1 MDGREFCAAR
11 KRHHRGA
18 KTARENG
25 VRLRKRDGFWHI
37 VGTLRVKGRKIR
49 LRESTGFRATDE
61 FREAG
66 ETQLIARVGEV
77 QGVVIFGLKPTVAV
91 AVAAHHYLNRT
102 RDRGKKLSKQDIAR
116 IKDVTRRFGLRL
128 LRDVGD
134 ADWIAYANE
143 KTAGVAASTRE
154 RFLNLIVA
162 FLHFARKKPNEWID
176 ALPAFQRDKAARNP
190 NRRKRRRVADLRPDL
205 IGFMIEHA
213 SPHLKG
219 QLVAEWSTGARV
231 SSVLHGVRVCDL
243 LLAPGRERL
252 TFNDLKNGTTVDA
265 ALHPWAAEQLRTYV
279 AWRGAM
285 HDREAPLFLRQDK
298 RTYKFSDDVARG
310 TQNKTAFNAMK
321 RRAGAALSAE
331 AAKDE
336 TAADARDRLLADAKL
351 VAQVTQHWFR
361 HMLAT
366 NLLARTDGNL
376 RMVMEQVGWLDV
388 RSAIAYTHD
397 VPELRRTTIA
407 SLEAPTMKRKD
418 TA

>member
-1 MDGREFCAAR
+1 MDGRDLRAAR
-11 KRHHRGA
+11 RRHHGGA
-18 KTARENG
+18 KGQRQNG
-25 VRLRKRDGFWHI
+25 VGLRKRDGYWHI

-61 FREAG
+61 FREAA

-77 QGVVIFGLKPTVAV
+77 QGVVIHGLKPTVAV

-102 RDRGKKLSKQDIAR
+102 RDRGKTLSKQDVDR

-128 LRDVGD
+128 LRDVSD
-134 ADWIAYANE
+134 NDWIAYSNE
-143 KTAGVAASTRE
+143 KTQGVAAATRE
-154 RFLNLIVA
+154 RHLNLIVA
-162 FLHFARKKPNEWID
+162 FLHFARRKPNEWID

-190 NRRKRRRVADLRPDL
+190 NRRKRRRVGDLRPDL

-219 QLVAEWSTGARV
+219 QLAAEWSTGARV

-243 LLAPGRERL
+243 QLAPGRERL

-265 ALHPWAAEQLRTYV
+265 ALHPWAAGQLRDYV

-298 RTYKFSDDVARG
+298 RAYKFSEDVARG
-310 TQNKTAFNAMK
+310 AQNKTAFNAMK
-321 RRAGAALSAE
+321 RRAAAALTAE

-336 TAADARDRLLADAKL
+336 TSADARERLLADAKL
-351 VAQVTQHWFR
+351 VGQVTQHWFR

-366 NLLARTDGNL
+366 NLLAATSGNL
-376 RMVMEQVGWLDV
+376 RLVMEQVGWLDV
-388 RSAIAYTHD
+388 RSAIGYTHD
-397 VPELRRTTIA
+397 VPELRRATIA
-407 SLEAPTMKRKD
+407 SLEAPTMKKKD